1 MGQMDTFTKEYLRRD
16 RVFADLVNMA
26 LFHGKARISPGNL
39 QEVDTTSEAIVISFD
54 TQRSSN
60 ITLIRDIIKKVTWNT
75 DYGQFI
81 YVGIENQT
89 AIDYAMPLRVSA
101 SSDLFWFRDMRVMQG
116 KLRENRHVRDL
127 LTSVPKGTTIPMMV
141 AIVLYW
147 GETPWDAP
155 NTLLDMHA
163 PFPPELKALIP
174 SYPYIIIQPR
184 ALSQRNVNLLQTDLK
199 CIFQCM
205 RLSNDPKALNNLVTR
220 SPRFKK
226 IDALAALIINERL
239 NLHLRINKTQREGD
253 INMCQA
259 WKELLAEERDKGAKS
274 MEPILKLLQTENE
287 SIKSANESMK
297 AENASVKTKLVFVEA
312 ENESI
317 KAENESVKAE
327 NESVKA
333 ENESVKTKLV
343 FVEAENKS
351 VKAENESVKAENES
365 VKAENESAKQKL
377 RDQGWSEE
385 SIRELFSKKE

>member
-141 AIVLYW
+141 AI
-147 GETPWDAP
+147 
-155 NTLLDMHA
+155 DMTNVA
-163 PFPPELKALIP
+163 SATKRIGPFM
-174 SYPYIIIQPR
+174 PR
-184 ALSQRNVNLLQTDLK
+184 R
-199 CIFQCM
+199 
-205 RLSNDPKALNNLVTR
+205 R
-220 SPRFKK
+220 SR
-226 IDALAALIINERL
+226 
-239 NLHLRINKTQREGD
+239 
-253 INMCQA
+253 
-259 WKELLAEERDKGAKS
+259 AKS
-274 MEPILKLLQTENE
+274 QVDEGSPPV
-287 SIKSANESMK
+287 S
-297 AENASVKTKLVFVEA
+297 NASVGV
-312 ENESI
+312 NS
-317 KAENESVKAE
+317 
-327 NESVKA
+327 
-333 ENESVKTKLV
+333 
-343 FVEAENKS
+343 
-351 VKAENESVKAENES
+351 
-365 VKAENESAKQKL
+365 SAVPP
-377 RDQGWSEE
+377 
-385 SIRELFSKKE
+385 